1 MSISPNLIGRY
12 IHFHYSNYKQQELG
26 GSEGPAF
33 SVAANKIREGQ
44 NYVLS
49 QYQRLARYG
58 KQQELQK
65 RLNVIFGHD
74 GNFPDEN
81 PALPLVENFIYK
93 NIQKRLDNT
102 FSNLDVRFDQDT
114 LLAFNETYG
123 SSVFSRSQKD
133 AVRNNPDLQAAVN
146 SIASESDKRIAQL
159 KNTDSK
165 VQVRRLAQDMR
176 TLLRNIDVFANTLGT
191 NLDSSGVR
199 VLNSIYAEIFE
210 FLIHAQTSH
219 TEDTEKFS
227 QFWFGGTGGNA
238 FINRSSLGRIEGTGT
253 KYDGLDLASAIRLIK
268 RDLNSQFFGAATEIA
283 SEGFVSASLVALEHN
298 ANNFIRSEVVKPI
311 REAINTAGAPGVSK
325 TITLASNFSKAS
337 GITEDVV
344 ARGTNTKDL
353 VDYSVTVDGL
363 TFGVSQKVH
372 NFSANRWLGV
382 RGNGSN
388 ILALV
393 QEDAFFVN
401 HYLNVVSTHT
411 AQAEQPSETLLSGM
425 KKAFALTV
433 LLKSMMGGIL
443 KQNSQTGAIAQN
455 EEAEY
460 MVIIDNSHVPAIP
473 RIYSYYEIINEAVK
487 DIDKYVKISGIPSL
501 WPNIFEVSSFNAA
514 HSGFNQASA
523 AIRIQ
528 KMLSAMMQTRYSV
541 SIERTALKI

>member
-1 MSISPNLIGRY
+1 MPISSNLIGRY

-33 SVAANKIREGQ
+33 SVAANKIRQGQ
-44 NYVLS
+44 DYVLS

-74 GNFPDEN
+74 GNFSDEN

-123 SSVFSRSQKD
+123 TSVFSRSQKD

-165 VQVRRLAQDMR
+165 VQIRRLAQDMR
-176 TLLRNIDVFANTLGT
+176 TLLNNVSAFSDTIGT
-191 NLDSSGVR
+191 SLDSSGAR
-199 VLNSIYAEIFE
+199 VLNAIYTEIVE

-219 TEDTEKFS
+219 TQDAEKFNK
-227 QFWFGGTGGNA
+227 FWSDGTGGNA

-283 SEGFVSASLVALEHN
+283 SEGFVSAALVALEHN
-298 ANNFIRSEVVKPI
+298 ANNFVRSGVVKPI
-311 REAINTAGAPGVSK
+311 REAINSAGAPGVSK
-325 TITLASNFSKAS
+325 TITLASNFSKVS
-337 GITEDVV
+337 GITEDIV

-460 MVIIDNSHVPAIP
+460 MVIIDNSHVPAVP